1 MSLWPVSV
9 SLMAS
14 FMSAVTLIGVSNE
27 IYQFGTQ
34 FVIINLSYG
43 LFTPVINYLFMPVF
57 FKLQATSVYEY
68 LEKRFGQV
76 SRLSA
81 SIAFSFQMILY
92 MGIVLYAPAISLQV
106 VTNMDKSV
114 AIVVIGLVCT
124 FYSTIGGMKAVL
136 WTDVFQGCLMFVAI
150 FAVIISGLIHAGGI
164 GEILKVAEEGK
175 RLEFFK

>member
-1 MSLWPVSV
+1 
-9 SLMAS
+9 
-14 FMSAVTLIGVSNE
+14 MSAVTLIGVSNE

-34 FVIINLSYG
+34 FVIINLGYG
-43 LFTPVINYLFMPVF
+43 LFTPIVNYLFMPVF

-68 LEKRFGQV
+68 LEKRFGKV

-81 SIAFSFQMILY
+81 SIAFSIQMALY
-92 MGIVLYAPAISLQV
+92 MGVTLYAPAISLEV

-114 AIVVIGLVCT
+114 AIIIIGVVCT

-136 WTDVFQGCLMFVAI
+136 WTDVFQSILMFATI
-150 FAVIISGLIHAGGI
+150 FAVVISGLVYAGGF
-164 GEILKVAEEGK
+164 GEIFRIAGEGG